1 MRFNFGR
8 SSSVICRCWLL
19 SAAAL
24 AIGPGCGNA
33 PLPVQVD
40 MRRAAAMRADLEAG
54 AAQSAGAETATT
66 ETPAGWATLKGSF
79 KINGSAPDRKP
90 QAVDKEREVCAPG
103 GKTPLSEEIVV
114 GANGGIRDVVIF
126 LSSVISDDEPW
137 THPDAKPGKS
147 DEVLFDQKG
156 CQFLTHVL
164 ALQPTQLLRIKNS
177 DPVGHNTS
185 LKPKKNR
192 QDDQTV
198 ASGSTTTYQAKAEE
212 ADPFPVSCAIHPWM
226 KAWVVMRKN
235 SYIAVSKDD
244 GSFEI
249 PNLPADVNL
258 EFRVWQEKTNYVQ
271 AVSVNGQP
279 QKWAKGK
286 FKMKLE
292 PSSTQELNVS
302 IDSGLFSK

>member
-1 MRFNFGR
+1 M
-8 SSSVICRCWLL
+8 
-19 SAAAL
+19 AL
-24 AIGPGCGNA
+24 AIVSGCGKA
-33 PLPVQVD
+33 PPPVQVD
-40 MRRAAAMRADLEAG
+40 MRRAVALRADLEAG
-54 AAQSAGAETATT
+54 AAAPASADATPS
-66 ETPAGWATLKGSF
+66 ETPTGWATLKGSF
-79 KINGSAPDRKP
+79 KINGSAPERKP

-114 GANGGIRDVVIF
+114 GPDGGIRDVVIF
-126 LSSVISDDEPW
+126 LASAIPDDEPW
-137 THPDAKPGKS
+137 THPDAKPGKTG
-147 DEVLFDQKG
+147 EVLFDQKG

-198 ASGSTTTYQAKAEE
+198 ASGSTTAYQAKAEE

-226 KAWVVMRKN
+226 KAWLVLRKN
-235 SYIAVSKDD
+235 SYVAVTKED

-249 PNLPADVNL
+249 PNLPANVNL

-271 AVSVNGQP
+271 AVAVNGQP

-286 FKMKLE
+286 FKLKLE
-292 PSSTQELNVS
+292 PDSTQELNVS
-302 IDSGLFSK
+302 IDSGLFTK